1 MTSGTSRPEAPAP
14 LERPEP
20 GAPREPVARLEPIA
34 SLEPTAPVD
43 QAAPAKPAA
52 PLDQAARMEPVA
64 RPEPAAR
71 RAASTPSR
79 RTVRIGA
86 GLGFYGDLPF
96 AAAEAVRAGDIQYLC
111 CDHLAEL
118 TMAILHKDRQRDPRT
133 GYTRDI
139 GLLCQMV
146 LPVAMARGVRLIS
159 NAGGLN
165 PYGAARE
172 VLQVAA
178 RLGLRDL
185 KVAVVTGDDVLG
197 RLDAFRQQGAAL
209 EPLDGGPS
217 YDEVRHRLLFAN
229 AYLGAEPVVRALATG
244 AHVVITGRVAD
255 ASLFLAPL
263 VYEFGWGWD
272 DWDRLATGVV
282 AGHIGECSA
291 QATGG
296 NFSGRWW
303 EVPDMDRIGYPVAE
317 VDEDGGLV
325 ITKPAGT
332 GGLVTP
338 DTVKEQLYYEV
349 HDPAHYVN
357 PDVVA
362 DFSQIELHPVGP
374 DRVAVT
380 GTRGRPR
387 PETLKVTAGYE
398 DGWLGQAI
406 IGYSWPDA
414 LEKAQAAEQ
423 IIRRQMARAGL
434 NPQEVHVEYLGV
446 NALHGP
452 LAPIPDE
459 PNEVYLR
466 FVIRTQSREEA
477 ERLSRLFPPLALNG
491 PPYIGGALAGLSRS
505 RQLLG
510 IWSTAV
516 PRAWVE
522 QAVRVE
528 VLGVDDLQGLEQA
541 GLGQQAG
548 S

>member
-1 MTSGTSRPEAPAP
+1 M
-14 LERPEP
+14 
-20 GAPREPVARLEPIA
+20 
-34 SLEPTAPVD
+34 
-43 QAAPAKPAA
+43 AA
-52 PLDQAARMEPVA
+52 
-64 RPEPAAR
+64 
-71 RAASTPSR
+71 

-96 AAAEAVRAGDIQYLC
+96 AAADAVRAGDIQYLC

-118 TMAILHKDRQRDPRT
+118 TMAILHKDRQRDPGA

-139 GLLCQMV
+139 GLLCQTV

-178 RLGLRDL
+178 RLGLQDL
-185 KVAVVTGDDVLG
+185 KVAVVTGDDVLD
-197 RLDAFRQQGAAL
+197 RLDLFRQEGAPL
-209 EPLDGGPS
+209 EPLDGGPP
-217 YDEVRHRLLFAN
+217 YEEVRPRLLFAS

-263 VYEFGWGWD
+263 VYEFGWRWD
-272 DWDRLATGVV
+272 DWDRLAVGVV
-282 AGHIGECSA
+282 AGHISECSA

-303 EVPDMDRIGYPVAE
+303 EVPDMDRIGYPIAE
-317 VDEDGGLV
+317 VDAGGGLV
-325 ITKPAGT
+325 ITKPQGT

-349 HDPAHYVN
+349 HDPARYVN
-357 PDVVA
+357 PDVTA
-362 DFSQIELHPVGP
+362 DFSQIELVQEGP
-374 DRVAVT
+374 DRVRVS
-380 GTRGRPR
+380 GIRGGPR
-387 PETLKVTAGYE
+387 PEVLKVTAGYD
-398 DGWLGQAI
+398 DGWLGQAV

-414 LEKAQAAEQ
+414 LEKAQAAER

-434 NPQEVHVEYLGV
+434 NPEAIHVEYLGV

-466 FVIRTQSREEA
+466 FAIRTRTREEA
-477 ERLSRLFPPLALNG
+477 ERLARLFPPLALNG
-491 PPYIGGALAGLSRS
+491 PPYIGGALPGLGRS

-510 IWSTAV
+510 IWSTTV
-516 PRAWVE
+516 PRGWVE

-528 VLGVDDLQGLEQA
+528 VLGLDALEKA
-541 GLGQQAG
+541 G
-548 S
+548 